1 MAQITLTQEE
11 VTTLREA
18 LSSYVSDLR
27 MEIRDTDS
35 WQFRQNLKREAV
47 LLTKLLEQLDAELAL
62 AGASLEPGV
71 LSLGMQ
77 PTR

>member
-1 MAQITLTQEE
+1 MAQITLNQEE
-11 VTTLREA
+11 ATTLRGA

-62 AGASLEPGV
+62 AGASL
-71 LSLGMQ
+71 
-77 PTR
+77 

>member
-11 VTTLREA
+11 ATTLRGA

-47 LLTKLLEQLDAELAL
+47 LLKKLLEQLDAELVL
-62 AGASLEPGV
+62 AGASL
-71 LSLGMQ
+71 
-77 PTR
+77 

>member
-11 VTTLREA
+11 ATTLRGA

-47 LLTKLLEQLDAELAL
+47 LLKELLEQLDAELAL
-62 AGASLEPGV
+62 AGASL
-71 LSLGMQ
+71 
-77 PTR
+77 

>member
-11 VTTLREA
+11 ATTLRGA

-47 LLTKLLEQLDAELAL
+47 LLKKLLEQLEAELAL
-62 AGASLEPGV
+62 AEASF
-71 LSLGMQ
+71 
-77 PTR
+77 

>member
-1 MAQITLTQEE
+1 MAQITLNQEE
-11 VTTLREA
+11 ATTLRGA

-62 AGASLEPGV
+62 AGAFL
-71 LSLGMQ
+71 
-77 PTR
+77 

>member
-1 MAQITLTQEE
+1 MAQITLSQEE
-11 VTTLREA
+11 VITLRGA

-47 LLTKLLEQLDAELAL
+47 LLTKLLDQLDAELAL
-62 AGASLEPGV
+62 AGDPSILAS
-71 LSLGMQ
+71 
-77 PTR
+77 